1 MLWIFFFYWACVDLL
16 IRGLHSAAFLWGL
29 AYSSMNVVS
38 TTIQDIWNKGDKKLW
53 KAYNNGCNI
62 SWFSGG
68 RWSYNDFYY

>member
-1 MLWIFFFYWACVDLL
+1 MA

-38 TTIQDIWNKGDKKLW
+38 TTIQDIWNKWGKKLW
-53 KAYNNGCNI
+53 KAYNNGWNI

-68 RWSYNDFYY
+68 RWSLQWFLL